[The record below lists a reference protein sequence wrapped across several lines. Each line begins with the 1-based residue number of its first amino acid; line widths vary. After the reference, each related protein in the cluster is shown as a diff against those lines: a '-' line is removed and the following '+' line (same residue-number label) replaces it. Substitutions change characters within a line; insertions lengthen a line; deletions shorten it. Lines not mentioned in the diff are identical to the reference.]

1 MTRRVALAF
10 MALIILLL
18 VSAVVPLGLSMTQRE
33 RTSFRDTTE
42 AADRTIAAAAEEYL
56 SDHRSP
62 ASMRR
67 LLEQAERAGD
77 CAAVFDAA
85 GRTVAA
91 TGCPGRTDGG
101 DAPGEDDEDE
111 EAADNWG
118 DLARRVLVHPQT
130 ATRERDDRLVVAA
143 PIGDTAH
150 PVGVA
155 VLSRSAEGMNDRIGA
170 MWGRLALIGVGG
182 LVAGVLLSVA
192 LARWVGR
199 PLRAVDA
206 AALRLGE
213 GALDVRAPGG
223 HGPQEV
229 RRLASTFNTMAARME
244 ALIHGHRAV
253 VADVSHQL
261 RTPLTALR
269 LRLDLLAAGADDAT
283 AAEFAGAQ
291 EEIARLSRLV
301 DGLLAV
307 ARAETAVPRPVPVRV
322 DQVVDERVTAW
333 EPVARERRVSLTGRC
348 GAGLTAFLGAGDL
361 EQVID
366 NLVANALDAVDEGA
380 TVRIEGTATRERVRL
395 CVVDDG
401 PGMTAAAREA
411 AFRRFGNPEASGS
424 GLGLAIVH
432 RLATANGGTVR
443 LQDTAGGG
451 LTVVL
456 DLPAPPSQK
465 PSHGLRAGS

>member
-1 MTRRVALAF
+1 MTRRIALTF
-10 MALIILLL
+10 MALIVLLL
-18 VSAVVPLGLSMTQRE
+18 VLAVVPLGLSMTQRE
-33 RTSFRDTTE
+33 QTSFRDTTE
-42 AADRTIAAAAEEYL
+42 AANRTIAAAAEEYL
-56 SDHRSP
+56 SDQRSP
-62 ASMRR
+62 AAMRR

-77 CAAVFDAA
+77 CAAVFDTA
-85 GRTVAA
+85 GRPVAA
-91 TGCPGRTDGG
+91 TACPGRTGEG
-101 DAPGEDDEDE
+101 EEDDQ
-111 EAADNWG
+111 AAGYWG
-118 DLARRVLVHPQT
+118 DLAHQVLVHPGT
-130 ATRERDDRLVVAA
+130 AARERDDRLVVAE
-143 PIGDTAH
+143 PIGDTTH

-155 VLSRSAEGMNDRIGA
+155 VLSRSAESMHDRIA
-170 MWGRLALIGVGG
+170 SMWWRLALIGAGA

-223 HGPQEV
+223 RGPQEV

-269 LRLDLLAAGADDAT
+269 LRLDLLAAADDAT

-307 ARAETAVPRPVPVRV
+307 SRAENAVPRPVPVRV
-322 DQVVDERVTAW
+322 DQVVDDRVVAW

-348 GAGLTAFLGAGDL
+348 DARLTAYLGSGDL

-366 NLVANALDAVDEGA
+366 NLVANALDAVGEGA
-380 TVRIEGTATRERVRL
+380 AVRIEGDTARGQALLR
-395 CVVDDG
+395 VVDNG
-401 PGMTAAAREA
+401 PGMSEAAREA

-432 RLATANGGTVR
+432 RLVTANGGTVR
-443 LQDTAGGG
+443 LEETAGGG

-456 DLPAPPSQK
+456 ELPALPPQG
-465 PSHGLRAGS
+465 PSRGPRAGS

>member
-1 MTRRVALAF
+1 MTRRIALTF
-10 MALIILLL
+10 MALIVLLL
-18 VSAVVPLGLSMTQRE
+18 VLAVVPLGLSMTQRE
-33 RTSFRDTTE
+33 HTSFRDTTE
-42 AADRTIAAAAEEYL
+42 AANRTIAAAAEEYL

-62 ASMRR
+62 ADMRR

-77 CAAVFDAA
+77 CAAVFDTA
-85 GRTVAA
+85 GQPVAA
-91 TGCPGRTDGG
+91 TGCPGRTEG
-101 DAPGEDDEDE
+101 DEDDQ
-111 EAADNWG
+111 AAGNWG
-118 DLARRVLVHPQT
+118 DLAHQVLVHPGT
-130 ATRERDDRLVVAA
+130 AARERDDRLVVAE
-143 PIGDTAH
+143 PIGDTTR
-150 PVGVA
+150 PVGVS
-155 VLSRSAEGMNDRIGA
+155 VLSRSAESMHDRIA
-170 MWGRLALIGVGG
+170 SMWWRLALIGAGA

-223 HGPQEV
+223 RGPQEV

-244 ALIHGHRAV
+244 TLIHGHRAV

-269 LRLDLLAAGADDAT
+269 LRLDLLAAGADDVT

-307 ARAETAVPRPVPVRV
+307 SRAENAVPRPVPVRV
-322 DQVVDERVTAW
+322 DQVVDDRVVSW

-348 GAGLTAFLGAGDL
+348 GARLTAYLGAGDL

-366 NLVANALDAVDEGA
+366 NLVANALDAVGEGA
-380 TVRIEGTATRERVRL
+380 SVRIEGEATRERVLLR
-395 CVVDDG
+395 VVDNG
-401 PGMTAAAREA
+401 PGMSEAAREA

-432 RLATANGGTVR
+432 RLVTANGGSVR
-443 LQDTAGGG
+443 LEDTAGGG
-451 LTVVL
+451 LSVML
-456 DLPAPPSQK
+456 ELPAPAPHGPSRG
-465 PSHGLRAGS
+465 PRTGS

>member
-1 MTRRVALAF
+1 MTRRIALTF
-10 MALIILLL
+10 MALIVMLL
-18 VSAVVPLGLSMTQRE
+18 VLAVVPLGLSMTQRE

-42 AADRTIAAAAEEYL
+42 AADRTIAAAAEEHL

-91 TGCPGRTDGG
+91 TECPGRTGEG
-101 DAPGEDDEDE
+101 DEDDE
-111 EAADNWG
+111 AAASWG
-118 DLARRVLVHPQT
+118 DLAHQVLGHPET

-143 PIGDTAH
+143 PIGDTTH

-170 MWGRLALIGVGG
+170 MWGRLALIGAGG

-269 LRLDLLAAGADDAT
+269 LRLDLLAAGADEAT
-283 AAEFAGAQ
+283 AGEFAGAQ

-307 ARAETAVPRPVPVRV
+307 SRAETAVPRPVPVRV
-322 DQVVDERVTAW
+322 DEVVDDRVTAW

-348 GAGLTAFLGAGDL
+348 GAGLTAYLGAGDL

-366 NLVANALDAVDEGA
+366 NLVANALDAVGDGA
-380 TVRIEGTATRERVRL
+380 TVRIEGRATRERVVLR
-395 CVVDDG
+395 VVDDG
-401 PGMTAAAREA
+401 PGMSAAAREA

-443 LQDTAGGG
+443 LEDTAGGG

-456 DLPAPPSQK
+456 ELPALPSPG
-465 PSHGLRAGS
+465 PSRGLRAGS

>member
-1 MTRRVALAF
+1 MTRRIALVF
-10 MALIILLL
+10 IALIVTLL
-18 VSAVVPLGLSMTQRE
+18 VLAVVPLGLSLAQRE

-42 AADRTIAAAAEEYL
+42 AVDRTIAAAAEEHL
-56 SDHRSP
+56 SDHRSS
-62 ASMRR
+62 ASMRQ

-77 CAAVFDAA
+77 CAAVFDTA
-85 GRTVAA
+85 GQVVAA
-91 TGCPGRTDGG
+91 TECPGQTD
-101 DAPGEDDEDE
+101 DDTED
-111 EAADNWG
+111 EAADSWG
-118 DLARRVLVHPQT
+118 DLAHQVLAHPET
-130 ATRERDDRLVVAA
+130 ATRERDDRLVVAV
-143 PIGDTAH
+143 PIGDTTR

-155 VLSRSAEGMNDRIGA
+155 VLSRSAEDTNDRISA
-170 MWGRLALIGVGG
+170 MWGRLALIGAGG

-213 GALDVRAPGG
+213 GTLDVRAPGG

-269 LRLDLLAAGADDAT
+269 LRLDLLAAGADEAT
-283 AAEFAGAQ
+283 AAEFASAQ

-333 EPVARERRVSLTGRC
+333 EPVARERRVSLVDRF
-348 GAGLTAFLGAGDL
+348 GAGLTAYLGAGDL

-366 NLVANALDAVDEGA
+366 NLVANALDAAGEGA
-380 TVRIEGTATRERVRL
+380 TVRVEGKATREGVLLR
-395 CVVDDG
+395 VVDDG
-401 PGMTAAAREA
+401 PGMSAAAREA

-432 RLATANGGTVR
+432 RLVTANGGTVR
-443 LQDTAGGG
+443 LEETAGGG

-456 DLPAPPSQK
+456 ELPAPPSQG
-465 PSHGLRAGS
+465 PPRGRRAGA

>member
-1 MTRRVALAF
+1 MTRRIALTF
-10 MALIILLL
+10 MTLIVLQL
-18 VSAVVPLGLSMTQRE
+18 VLAVVPLGLSMTQRE
-33 RTSFRDTTE
+33 QTSFRDTTE
-42 AADRTIAAAAEEYL
+42 AANRTVAAAAEETL

-62 ASMRR
+62 AAVRR

-85 GRTVAA
+85 GRIVAA
-91 TGCPGRTDGG
+91 TDCPGRTGGG
-101 DAPGEDDEDE
+101 DEDDQ
-111 EAADNWG
+111 AADSWG
-118 DLARRVLVHPQT
+118 DLAHQVIIHPET
-130 ATRERDDRLVVAA
+130 VSRERDDRLVVAE
-143 PIGDTAH
+143 PVGDTAH
-150 PVGVA
+150 PVGAA
-155 VLSRSAEGMNDRIGA
+155 VLSRSAENMHDRIAA
-170 MWGRLALIGVGG
+170 MWGWLALIGVGA

-213 GALDVRAPGG
+213 GALEVRAPGG
-223 HGPQEV
+223 RGPQEV

-307 ARAETAVPRPVPVRV
+307 SRAENAVPRPVPVRV
-322 DQVVDERVTAW
+322 DQVVDDRVVAW
-333 EPVARERRVSLTGRC
+333 EPVARERRVSLTGRYD
-348 GAGLTAFLGAGDL
+348 ARLTAYLGAGDL

-366 NLVANALDAVDEGA
+366 NLVANALDAVGEGSA
-380 TVRIEGTATRERVRL
+380 VRVEGQATRARVLLR
-395 CVVDDG
+395 VVDDG
-401 PGMTAAAREA
+401 PGMSAAAREA

-432 RLATANGGTVR
+432 RLVTANGGTVR
-443 LQDTAGGG
+443 LEETAGGG

-456 DLPAPPSQK
+456 ELPALPPQG
-465 PSHGLRAGS
+465 PSRGLRAGS

>member
-1 MTRRVALAF
+1 MTRRIALTF
-10 MALIILLL
+10 MALIVLLL
-18 VSAVVPLGLSMTQRE
+18 VLAVVPLGLSMTQRE
-33 RTSFRDTTE
+33 HTSFRDTTE
-42 AADRTIAAAAEEYL
+42 AANRTIAAAAEEYL

-62 ASMRR
+62 ADMRR

-77 CAAVFDAA
+77 CAAVFDTA
-85 GRTVAA
+85 GRPVAA
-91 TGCPGRTDGG
+91 TGCPGRTEG
-101 DAPGEDDEDE
+101 DEDDQ
-111 EAADNWG
+111 AAGNWG
-118 DLARRVLVHPQT
+118 DLAHRVLVHPGT
-130 ATRERDDRLVVAA
+130 VARERDDRLVVAE
-143 PIGDTAH
+143 PIGDTTR
-150 PVGVA
+150 PVGVS
-155 VLSRSAEGMNDRIGA
+155 VLSRSAESMHDRIA
-170 MWGRLALIGVGG
+170 SMWWRLALIGAGA

-223 HGPQEV
+223 RGPQEV

-244 ALIHGHRAV
+244 TLIHGHRAV

-269 LRLDLLAAGADDAT
+269 LRLDLLAAGTDDAT
-283 AAEFAGAQ
+283 AAEIAGAQ

-307 ARAETAVPRPVPVRV
+307 SRAENAVTRPVPVRV
-322 DQVVDERVTAW
+322 DQVVDDRVVAW

-348 GAGLTAFLGAGDL
+348 GARLTAYLGAGDL

-366 NLVANALDAVDEGA
+366 NLVANALDAVGEGA
-380 TVRIEGTATRERVRL
+380 AVRIEGEATRERVLLR
-395 CVVDDG
+395 VVDNG
-401 PGMTAAAREA
+401 PGMSEAAREA

-432 RLATANGGTVR
+432 RLVTANGGTVR
-443 LQDTAGGG
+443 LEDTAGGG
-451 LTVVL
+451 LSVTL
-456 DLPAPPSQK
+456 ELPAPAPPGSLR
-465 PSHGLRAGS
+465 GLRTGS

>member
-1 MTRRVALAF
+1 MTRRIALTF
-10 MALIILLL
+10 MALIVLLL
-18 VSAVVPLGLSMTQRE
+18 VLAVVPLGLSMTQRE
-33 RTSFRDTTE
+33 HTSFRDTTE
-42 AADRTIAAAAEEYL
+42 AANRTIAAAAEEYL

-62 ASMRR
+62 ADMRR

-77 CAAVFDAA
+77 CAAVFDTA
-85 GRTVAA
+85 GLPVAA
-91 TGCPGRTDGG
+91 TGCPGRTEG
-101 DAPGEDDEDE
+101 DEDDQ
-111 EAADNWG
+111 AAGNWG
-118 DLARRVLVHPQT
+118 DLAHRVLVHPGT
-130 ATRERDDRLVVAA
+130 VARERDDRLVVAE
-143 PIGDTAH
+143 PIGDTTR
-150 PVGVA
+150 PVGVS
-155 VLSRSAEGMNDRIGA
+155 VLSRSAESMHDRIA
-170 MWGRLALIGVGG
+170 SMWWRLALIGAGA

-223 HGPQEV
+223 RGPQEV

-244 ALIHGHRAV
+244 TLIHGHRAV

-269 LRLDLLAAGADDAT
+269 LRLDLLAAGTDDAT
-283 AAEFAGAQ
+283 AAEIAGAQ

-307 ARAETAVPRPVPVRV
+307 SRAENAVTRPVPVRV
-322 DQVVDERVTAW
+322 DQVVDDRVVAW

-348 GAGLTAFLGAGDL
+348 GARLTAYLGAGDL

-366 NLVANALDAVDEGA
+366 NLVANALDAVGEGA
-380 TVRIEGTATRERVRL
+380 AVRIEGEATRERVLLR
-395 CVVDDG
+395 VVDNG
-401 PGMTAAAREA
+401 PGMSEAARES

-432 RLATANGGTVR
+432 RLVTANGGTVR
-443 LQDTAGGG
+443 LEDTAGGG
-451 LTVVL
+451 LSVTL
-456 DLPAPPSQK
+456 ELPAPAPPGSLR
-465 PSHGLRAGS
+465 GLRTGS

>member
-1 MTRRVALAF
+1 MTRRIALTF
-10 MALIILLL
+10 MTLIVLLL
-18 VSAVVPLGLSMTQRE
+18 VLAVVPLGLSMTQRE
-33 RTSFRDTTE
+33 QTSFRDTTE
-42 AADRTIAAAAEEYL
+42 AANRTVAATAEENL

-62 ASMRR
+62 AAMRR

-85 GRTVAA
+85 GRVVAA
-91 TGCPGRTDGG
+91 TDCPGRTGEG
-101 DAPGEDDEDE
+101 DEDDQ
-111 EAADNWG
+111 AADSWG
-118 DLARRVLVHPQT
+118 DLTHQVIVHPGT
-130 ATRERDDRLVVAA
+130 VSRERDDRLVVAE
-143 PIGDTAH
+143 PIGDTVH

-155 VLSRSAEGMNDRIGA
+155 VLSRSAEGMHDRITA
-170 MWGRLALIGVGG
+170 MWGWLALIGVGA

-213 GALDVRAPGG
+213 GTLDVRAPGG
-223 HGPQEV
+223 RGPQEV

-244 ALIHGHRAV
+244 TLIHGHRAV

-269 LRLDLLAAGADDAT
+269 LRLDLLAAGADDST

-307 ARAETAVPRPVPVRV
+307 SRAENAVPRPVPVRV
-322 DQVVDERVTAW
+322 DQVVDDRVVAW

-348 GAGLTAFLGAGDL
+348 GARLTAYLGAGDL

-366 NLVANALDAVDEGA
+366 NLVANALDAVGEGTA
-380 TVRIEGTATRERVRL
+380 VRIEGEAVRERVLLRL
-395 CVVDDG
+395 ADNG
-401 PGMTAAAREA
+401 PGMSEAAREA

-432 RLATANGGTVR
+432 RLVTANGGTIR
-443 LQDTAGGG
+443 LEDTAGGG

-456 DLPAPPSQK
+456 DLPALPPQG
-465 PSHGLRAGS
+465 PSRGPRAGS

>member
-1 MTRRVALAF
+1 MTRRIALAF
-10 MALIILLL
+10 IALIVMLL
-18 VSAVVPLGLSMTQRE
+18 VLAVVPLGLSLSQRE

-42 AADRTIAAAAEEYL
+42 AVDRTVAAAAEEHL
-56 SDHRSP
+56 SDHRSS
-62 ASMRR
+62 ASMRQ

-85 GRTVAA
+85 GQVVAA
-91 TGCPGRTDGG
+91 TECPGRTG
-101 DAPGEDDEDE
+101 DDDTED
-111 EAADNWG
+111 EAADSWG
-118 DLARRVLVHPQT
+118 DLVHQVLAHPET
-130 ATRERDDRLVVAA
+130 ATRERDDRLVVAV
-143 PIGDTAH
+143 PIGDTTR

-155 VLSRSAEGMNDRIGA
+155 VLSRSAEDTNDRISA
-170 MWGRLALIGVGG
+170 MWARLALIGAGG

-213 GALDVRAPGG
+213 GTLDVRAPSG

-269 LRLDLLAAGADDAT
+269 LRLDLLAAGADEAT

-291 EEIARLSRLV
+291 DEIARLSRLV

-322 DQVVDERVTAW
+322 DHVVDERVTAW
-333 EPVARERRVSLTGRC
+333 EPVARERRVSLVGRC
-348 GAGLTAFLGAGDL
+348 DAGLTAYLGEGDL

-366 NLVANALDAVDEGA
+366 NLVANALDAAGEGA
-380 TVRIEGTATRERVRL
+380 AVRVEGKATRDGMLLR
-395 CVVDDG
+395 VVDDG
-401 PGMTAAAREA
+401 PGMSAAAREA

-432 RLATANGGTVR
+432 RLVTANGGTVR
-443 LQDTAGGG
+443 LEDSAGGG

-456 DLPAPPSQK
+456 ELPAPPSQG
-465 PSHGLRAGS
+465 PPRGRWSGS

>member
-1 MTRRVALAF
+1 MTRRIALTF
-10 MALIILLL
+10 MALIVLLL
-18 VSAVVPLGLSMTQRE
+18 VLAVVPLGLSMTQRE
-33 RTSFRDTTE
+33 QTSFRDTTE
-42 AADRTIAAAAEEYL
+42 AANRTIAAAAEEYL
-56 SDHRSP
+56 SDQRSP
-62 ASMRR
+62 AAMRR

-77 CAAVFDAA
+77 CAAVFDTA
-85 GRTVAA
+85 GRPVAA
-91 TGCPGRTDGG
+91 TGCPGRTGEG
-101 DAPGEDDEDE
+101 EEDDQ
-111 EAADNWG
+111 AAGYWG
-118 DLARRVLVHPQT
+118 DLAHQVLVHPGT
-130 ATRERDDRLVVAA
+130 AARERDDRLVVAE
-143 PIGDTAH
+143 PIGDTTH

-155 VLSRSAEGMNDRIGA
+155 VLSRSAESMHDRIA
-170 MWGRLALIGVGG
+170 SMWWRLALIGAGA

-223 HGPQEV
+223 RGPQEV

-269 LRLDLLAAGADDAT
+269 LRLDLLAAADDAT

-307 ARAETAVPRPVPVRV
+307 SRAENAVPRPVPVRV
-322 DQVVDERVTAW
+322 DQVVDDRVVAW

-348 GAGLTAFLGAGDL
+348 DARLTAYLGSGDL

-366 NLVANALDAVDEGA
+366 NLVANALDAVGEGA
-380 TVRIEGTATRERVRL
+380 AVRIEGDTARGQALLR
-395 CVVDDG
+395 VVDNG
-401 PGMTAAAREA
+401 PGMSEAAREA

-432 RLATANGGTVR
+432 RLVTANGGTVR
-443 LQDTAGGG
+443 LEETAGGG

-456 DLPAPPSQK
+456 ELPALPPQG
-465 PSHGLRAGS
+465 PSRGPRAGS

>member
-1 MTRRVALAF
+1 MTRRIALAF
-10 MALIILLL
+10 IALITMLL
-18 VSAVVPLGLSMTQRE
+18 VLAVVPLGLSLAQRE

-42 AADRTIAAAAEEYL
+42 AVDRTIAAAAEEHL

-85 GRTVAA
+85 GQVVAA
-91 TGCPGRTDGG
+91 TECPGRTGDDGAG
-101 DAPGEDDEDE
+101 ADD
-111 EAADNWG
+111 EAADSWG
-118 DLARRVLVHPQT
+118 DLAHRVLAHPET
-130 ATRERDDRLVVAA
+130 ATRERDDRLVVAE
-143 PIGDTAH
+143 PIGDTAR

-155 VLSRSAEGMNDRIGA
+155 VLSRSAEATNDRISS
-170 MWGRLALIGVGG
+170 MWERLALIGAGG
-182 LVAGVLLSVA
+182 LVAGVLVSVA

-206 AALRLGE
+206 AALQLGE

-229 RRLASTFNTMAARME
+229 RRLAATFNTMAARME

-269 LRLDLLAAGADDAT
+269 LRLDLLAAGADEAT

-301 DGLLAV
+301 DGMLAV

-322 DQVVDERVTAW
+322 DRVVDERVTAW
-333 EPVARERRVSLTGRC
+333 EPVARERRVSLAGRC
-348 GAGLTAFLGAGDL
+348 GAGLTAYLGAGDL

-366 NLVANALDAVDEGA
+366 NLVANALDAVGADA
-380 TVRIEGTATRERVRL
+380 TVRVEGKATREGVLLR
-395 CVVDDG
+395 VVDDG
-401 PGMTAAAREA
+401 PGMSAAAREA

-432 RLATANGGTVR
+432 RLVTANGGTVR
-443 LQDTAGGG
+443 LEDTAGGG

-456 DLPAPPSQK
+456 ELPAPPSQGQ
-465 PSHGLRAGS
+465 PRGRRTGS

>member
-1 MTRRVALAF
+1 MTRRIALAF
-10 MALIILLL
+10 IALIVMLL
-18 VSAVVPLGLSMTQRE
+18 VLAVVPLGLSLSQRE

-42 AADRTIAAAAEEYL
+42 AVDRTIAAAAEEHL
-56 SDHRSP
+56 SDHRSS
-62 ASMRR
+62 ASMRQ

-85 GRTVAA
+85 GQVVAA
-91 TGCPGRTDGG
+91 TECPGRTGEG
-101 DAPGEDDEDE
+101 DEDDE
-111 EAADNWG
+111 AADAWG
-118 DLARRVLVHPQT
+118 DLAHQVLAHPET
-130 ATRERDDRLVVAA
+130 ATRERDDRLVVAV
-143 PIGDTAH
+143 PIGDTAR

-155 VLSRSAEGMNDRIGA
+155 VLSRSAEATNDRISA
-170 MWGRLALIGVGG
+170 MWGRLALIGAGV

-223 HGPQEV
+223 HGPVEV

-269 LRLDLLAAGADDAT
+269 LRLDLLAAGADEAT

-322 DQVVDERVTAW
+322 DHVVDERVTAW
-333 EPVARERRVSLTGRC
+333 EPVARERRVPLVGHCGTGV
-348 GAGLTAFLGAGDL
+348 TAYLGAGDL

-366 NLVANALDAVDEGA
+366 NLVANALDAVGEGA
-380 TVRIEGTATRERVRL
+380 TVRVEGRATREGVL
-395 CVVDDG
+395 LTVVDDG

-411 AFRRFGNPEASGS
+411 AFRRFGNPDASGS

-432 RLATANGGTVR
+432 RLVTANGGTVR
-443 LQDTAGGG
+443 LEDTAGGG
-451 LTVVL
+451 LTVAL
-456 DLPAPPSQK
+456 ELPSPPSQG
-465 PSHGLRAGS
+465 PSRGLRAGS

>member
-1 MTRRVALAF
+1 MTRRIALTF
-10 MALIILLL
+10 MALIVLLL
-18 VSAVVPLGLSMTQRE
+18 VLAVVPLGLSMTQRE
-33 RTSFRDTTE
+33 HTSFRDTTE
-42 AADRTIAAAAEEYL
+42 AANRTIAAAAEEHL

-62 ASMRR
+62 ADMRR

-77 CAAVFDAA
+77 CAAVFDTA
-85 GRTVAA
+85 GRPVAA
-91 TGCPGRTDGG
+91 TGCPGRTDER
-101 DAPGEDDEDE
+101 DEDDQ
-111 EAADNWG
+111 AADNWG
-118 DLARRVLVHPQT
+118 DLARQVLVHPGT
-130 ATRERDDRLVVAA
+130 AARERDDRLVVAE

-150 PVGVA
+150 LVGVS
-155 VLSRSAEGMNDRIGA
+155 VLSRSAESMHDRIA
-170 MWGRLALIGVGG
+170 SMWWRLALIGAGA

-223 HGPQEV
+223 RGPQEV

-244 ALIHGHRAV
+244 TLIHGHRAV

-307 ARAETAVPRPVPVRV
+307 SRAENAVPRPVPVRV
-322 DQVVDERVTAW
+322 DRVVDDRVVAW

-348 GAGLTAFLGAGDL
+348 GARLTAYLGAGDL

-366 NLVANALDAVDEGA
+366 NLVANALDAVGEGA
-380 TVRIEGTATRERVRL
+380 AVRIEGQAARERVLLR
-395 CVVDDG
+395 VVDDG
-401 PGMTAAAREA
+401 PGMSGSAREA

-432 RLATANGGTVR
+432 RLVTANGGTVR

-451 LTVVL
+451 LTVLL
-456 DLPAPPSQK
+456 DLPALPPQG
-465 PSHGLRAGS
+465 PSGGLRAGS

>member
-1 MTRRVALAF
+1 MTRRIALAF
-10 MALIILLL
+10 MTLIIMLL
-18 VSAVVPLGLSMTQRE
+18 VLAVVPLGLSLSQRE
-33 RTSFRDTTE
+33 RTSFRDTTG

-56 SDHRSP
+56 SDHRSA

-77 CAAVFDAA
+77 CGAVFDAA

-91 TGCPGRTDGG
+91 TECPGQTG
-101 DAPGEDDEDE
+101 DDDTED
-111 EAADNWG
+111 EAADSWG
-118 DLARRVLVHPQT
+118 DLARQVLVHPET
-130 ATRERDDRLVVAA
+130 ATRERDDRLVVAV
-143 PIGDTAH
+143 PIGDASR

-155 VLSRSAEGMNDRIGA
+155 VLSRSAEGTNDRISS
-170 MWGRLALIGVGG
+170 MWGRLALIGAGG

-229 RRLASTFNTMAARME
+229 RRLATTFNTMAARME

-269 LRLDLLAAGADDAT
+269 LRLDLLAAGTDEAT

-333 EPVARERRVSLTGRC
+333 EPVARERRVSLVGRC
-348 GAGLTAFLGAGDL
+348 GTGLTAYLGAGDL

-366 NLVANALDAVDEGA
+366 NLVANALDAVGNGA
-380 TVRIEGTATRERVRL
+380 TVRVEGTATREGVRL
-395 CVVDDG
+395 RVVDDG
-401 PGMTAAAREA
+401 PGMSAAAREA

-432 RLATANGGTVR
+432 RLVTANGGTVR
-443 LQDTAGGG
+443 LEDTAGGG

-456 DLPAPPSQK
+456 ELPAPPSQGA
-465 PSHGLRAGS
+465 PRGLWAGS

>member
-1 MTRRVALAF
+1 
-10 MALIILLL
+10 
-18 VSAVVPLGLSMTQRE
+18 
-33 RTSFRDTTE
+33 
-42 AADRTIAAAAEEYL
+42 
-56 SDHRSP
+56 
-62 ASMRR
+62 
-67 LLEQAERAGD
+67 
-77 CAAVFDAA
+77 
-85 GRTVAA
+85 
-91 TGCPGRTDGG
+91 
-101 DAPGEDDEDE
+101 
-111 EAADNWG
+111 
-118 DLARRVLVHPQT
+118 
-130 ATRERDDRLVVAA
+130 
-143 PIGDTAH
+143 
-150 PVGVA
+150 
-155 VLSRSAEGMNDRIGA
+155 MNDRIGA
-170 MWGRLALIGVGG
+170 MWGRLALIGAGG
-182 LVAGVLLSVA
+182 LLAGVLLSVA

-223 HGPQEV
+223 RGPQEV

-269 LRLDLLAAGADDAT
+269 LRLDLLAAGADDAA

-291 EEIARLSRLV
+291 EEIVRLSRLV

-322 DQVVDERVTAW
+322 DQVVVERVTAW
-333 EPVARERRVSLTGRC
+333 EPVARERRVSLVGHC
-348 GAGLTAFLGAGDL
+348 GAGLTAYLGAGDL

-366 NLVANALDAVDEGA
+366 NLVANALDAVGEGA
-380 TVRIEGTATRERVRL
+380 AVRLEGEGRRERVLLR
-395 CVVDDG
+395 VVDDG
-401 PGMTAAAREA
+401 PGMSAAAREA

-432 RLATANGGTVR
+432 RLVTANGGTVR

-451 LTVVL
+451 LTVL
-456 DLPAPPSQK
+456 LELPALPSQE
-465 PSHGLRAGS
+465 PSRGPRAGS